1 MNENKFFPSTKAEAL
16 AMLYLQ
22 NQNLSGKSPEEIAE
36 LYQDAYQKI
45 RNYDKETSSKSGK
58 PKTQRIYY

>member
-16 AMLYLQ
+16 TMLYLQ

-45 RNYDKETSSKSGK
+45 CSYDKETRSKSGK